1 MSQPLPS
8 IHVNKSLI
16 ERNAAL
22 SSWKSEFKENYQAY
36 AENLAAS
43 FASHVLKEFGE
54 ALSDPYKLPIDT
66 NNRFSRILK
75 DNWFSKRNSFYP
87 EKSGLAPFNEWEENY
102 RRHGINAPYFEKRF
116 AKVIDVAKNHL
127 EEIFQEYITHPQH
140 ASIRFK
146 IARLDPSNKTS
157 LSIQLW
163 VKNDFNFPKIDSK
176 EARKIQNAI
185 LLTFTLFA
193 FYILIFKMEFLGA
206 SFLGRNFP
214 RIYS

>member
-8 IHVNKSLI
+8 INVNRSLSR
-16 ERNAAL
+16 RNAEL
-22 SSWKSEFKENYQAY
+22 SSWKSEFKQNYQAY

-54 ALSDPYKLPIDT
+54 ALSDPYKPPIDA

-75 DNWFSKRNSFYP
+75 DNWFSKRNSFHP

-102 RRHGINAPYFEKRF
+102 LRDGINARYFEKRL
-116 AKVIDVAKNHL
+116 ARVIDVAKNHL
-127 EEIFQEYITHPQH
+127 EKIFKEYIAHPQH

-146 IARLDPSNKTS
+146 IAKLDPPNKTS

-163 VKNDFNFPKIDSK
+163 VNNDFTFSKIDSR
-176 EARKIQNAI
+176 EARRIQNAL

-193 FYILIFKMEFLGA
+193 LYILIFKMEFLSS
-206 SFLGRNFP
+206 SFLDRNFP

>member
-8 IHVNKSLI
+8 INVNQCLI
-16 ERNAAL
+16 KRNDAL

-54 ALSDPYKLPIDT
+54 TLSDPYKPPIDT
-66 NNRFSRILK
+66 NNRFLRILK
-75 DNWFSKRNSFYP
+75 DNWFSKRNSFYQK
-87 EKSGLAPFNEWEENY
+87 KSGLAPFNEWEENY
-102 RRHGINAPYFEKRF
+102 RRDSINARYFENHL
-116 AKVIDVAKNHL
+116 AKVMDAAKNHL
-127 EEIFQEYITHPQH
+127 EQIFKEYIAHPKH
-140 ASIRFK
+140 ATIRFK
-146 IARLDPSNKTS
+146 IAWPDPSNKTT

-163 VKNDFNFPKIDSK
+163 VKNEFSFSKIDSK

-185 LLTFTLFA
+185 LLTFTLFTL
-193 FYILIFKMEFLGA
+193 YILLFKMEFLSA
-206 SFLGRNFP
+206 SYLGRNFP